1 MKQMTLSAEQIVTG
15 ITRVNNMTEVK
26 KYQSLETLFDSLAD
40 EIADKV
46 ETDISSGTNTTALV
60 VSGGTTPQPLF
71 ERLAATPLAWD
82 KVTFVPSDERWLATN
97 HDASNENLIRLSLLQ
112 DKAVTAAVQGLKLD
126 FDTAQEAE
134 AELNKVLKPVLG
146 NYAVAVVGMGL
157 DGHFASIFPGTPQEQ
172 NALDMSRDQLCYA
185 VDATGCAVAG
195 DYTER
200 MTLSMSAILN
210 AKHIYLLITGEEKLA
225 LVKKAIN
232 RDQSVSELPIV
243 RLLQQSQTP
252 VTVCCA

>member
-1 MKQMTLSAEQIVTG
+1 
-15 ITRVNNMTEVK
+15 MTEVK

-46 ETDISSGTNTTALV
+46 ETDISSGTNRTALV

-82 KVTFVPSDERWLATN
+82 RVTFVPSDERWLATD
-97 HDASNENLIRLSLLQ
+97 HDASNENLIRSSLLQ
-112 DKAVTAAVQGLKLD
+112 DKAAKASVQGLKLD
-126 FDTAQEAE
+126 FVTALEAE
-134 AELNKVLKPVLG
+134 TELNETLVPILSR
-146 NYAVAVVGMGL
+146 YAVAVVGMGL

-172 NALDMSRDQLCYA
+172 AALDTAAEQLCYA
-185 VDATGCAVAG
+185 VDATGCPVAG

-200 MTLSMSAILN
+200 MTLSLAAILN
-210 AKHIYLLITGEEKLA
+210 AKHVYLLITGEAKLA
-225 LVKKAIN
+225 LIKQAIN
-232 RDQSVSELPIV
+232 KDPSVDALPV
-243 RLLQQSQTP
+243 VKLLQQSETP